1 MKDIEFYKLV
11 EFVNVG
17 GGLMPHNVN
26 AKELMEQSGRG
37 DILTFREMSNRDL
50 SFHRAYFSLLGYIY
64 DFLPKSFKNQIQ
76 KEDFYKFVKHLKGEY
91 KVIFTFKDGSKMIEY
106 DSIAM
111 GKMSQPAFE
120 DYIRDQLPWIYS
132 DVLGAYF
139 DGDMLNGIIDTIEE
153 EYKKFLS
160 KL

>member
-1 MKDIEFYKLV
+1 MKDTDFYKLV

-17 GGLMPHNVN
+17 GGLVPNNSN
-26 AKELMEQSGRG
+26 AYDLMDQSGKG
-37 DILTFREMSNRDL
+37 DIITFREMSNRDL

-64 DFLPKSFKNQIQ
+64 DFMPKSFKNQIQ

-91 KVIFTFKDGSKMIEY
+91 KIIFTFKDGSKMIEY

-120 DYIRDQLPWIYS
+120 DYIREQLPWIYS

-139 DGDMLNGIIDTIEE
+139 DGDILDGIIDTIED